1 MRSSAVDLDDQPG
14 DDRAP
19 SDGGEVPPA
28 RARLFDADGADRV
41 VEVDPSKL
49 ARPGERQ
56 LLWVDIDRSMVEGLA
71 AVTDLLELDADD
83 LERIRADSGRALMTR
98 RNDRFYLTLEELQ
111 AAESDEWVT
120 RREIDLIAT
129 HGVVATIHDGQSA
142 SVDRFLRGIDGETS
156 IGVLRAADLMSALI
170 DEVID
175 GYFEIVEL
183 IEHDIDE
190 LDQTALAA
198 LHDRDVL
205 EKMVATRARIAFVR
219 RTLAPHRQVIGVLDR
234 PDLLTEETIGAPWP
248 GLGDR
253 LEAAIDAVESLREQL
268 LGTYDIHMGRTA
280 QRANDVM
287 KALTLLS
294 GVILPAVVLAGVM
307 GMNFKLPFFDDP
319 TNFFVVVAAMV
330 IFGAILLGTARWRN
344 WI

>member
-1 MRSSAVDLDDQPG
+1 M
-14 DDRAP
+14 
-19 SDGGEVPPA
+19 
-28 RARLFDADGADRV
+28 
-41 VEVDPSKL
+41 
-49 ARPGERQ
+49 
-56 LLWVDIDRSMVEGLA
+56 
-71 AVTDLLELDADD
+71 
-83 LERIRADSGRALMTR
+83 LER
-98 RNDRFYLTLEELQ
+98 
-111 AAESDEWVT
+111 
-120 RREIDLIAT
+120 
-129 HGVVATIHDGQSA
+129 
-142 SVDRFLRGIDGETS
+142 
-156 IGVLRAADLMSALI
+156 
-170 DEVID
+170 
-175 GYFEIVEL
+175 
-183 IEHDIDE
+183 
-190 LDQTALAA
+190 
-198 LHDRDVL
+198 
-205 EKMVATRARIAFVR
+205 MVATRGRIAFVR

-294 GVILPAVVLAGVM
+294 GVLLPAVVLAGIM